1 MLWLAPPATLGLTLL
16 GKLEL
21 SYIKIIEQT
30 SWLKKVTPLTGSL
43 FDLFDFDW
51 FWSWGPWLQSAIHV
65 LGIIMLII
73 ITIISLLLCML
84 SETLNV
90 CLELLTTKQVSS
102 LRLEHQKRNKGNDRL
117 KDSRPEAVAC
127 DCHGDQ
133 TSARDVWR
141 NSVHISQ
148 LS

>member
-1 MLWLAPPATLGLTLL
+1 MPINNLKTC
-16 GKLEL
+16 EI
-21 SYIKIIEQT
+21 YI
-30 SWLKKVTPLTGSL
+30 SFFKKKKQFSSFFFTINI
-43 FDLFDFDW
+43 FDLK
-51 FWSWGPWLQSAIHV
+51 SIV
-65 LGIIMLII
+65 
-73 ITIISLLLCML
+73 CML